1 MDPSEPNTTPVSQT
15 STPQGQT
22 LPCKKNLT
30 HLSTNLTPSHQ
41 TCSHL
46 CANVIFFHF
55 HPLSAG
61 AEGVQL
67 KKKKKNS
74 CMCVYSEDKYNHWD

>member
-1 MDPSEPNTTPVSQT
+1 MDPHTPG
-15 STPQGQT
+15 PK
-22 LPCKKNLT
+22 LPYKNLT
-30 HLSTNLTPSHQ
+30 HLSISLTPSHQ
-41 TCSHL
+41 TWSHL
-46 CANVIFFHF
+46 CANVIFSHF

-67 KKKKKNS
+67 KKKNKK